1 MYTTIRLRNVR
12 AWADSGDI
20 ALAPLTLFYGA
31 NGAGKSSIAQALD
44 ALARIADRGFTD
56 PAALVAALPAEA
68 VRDMIRDREPTRLI
82 GIDLAWQ
89 PDASMQAAL
98 VQGARRLAVSVE
110 LGLDPAGRPRLH
122 GLHWTVTDKADRPLR
137 VVAVHDGH
145 PVDKDA
151 AAIDVLAAATAA
163 AVGGFVM
170 LGPLRARPRRSYA
183 VPARVP
189 ADVGPRGQGAV
200 PAMAAAD
207 RAGRRLSIGDGAA
220 RGFADMISDRLATL
234 GLVAG
239 VDLVDAP
246 VESVA
251 GPSFRFPDAPRS
263 GAQVALMEN
272 LTHSYGDQ
280 ILFLGAELEVERG
293 DRIAFVGPNGAGKS
307 TLLRLIMGMESPEEG
322 SARLGEHNVIARYF
336 EQNQAEALDLSKTVI
351 DTMFEAVPDWT
362 QTQVRS
368 LLGSFCFSNDTVFK
382 EVGKLSGGEKARLA
396 LALMLLSPC
405 NLLVLDEPTNHLDI
419 PAKQMLEDALCAYEG
434 AALLVSHDRYF
445 ISRVANRIVELRDG
459 ELILY
464 RGDYDYYVEKKAEE
478 REAAA
483 AALRQAEQ
491 DARRKAKREKQKER
505 EARRRNAA

>member
-56 PAALVAALPAEA
+56 PAALVAALPADA
-68 VRDMIRDREPTRLI
+68 VRDMIRDRDPTRLI

-122 GLHWTVTDKADRPLR
+122 GLHWTVTDRADRPLR

-239 VDLVDAP
+239 VELVDAP
-246 VESVA
+246 
-251 GPSFRFPDAPRS
+251 G
-263 GAQVALMEN
+263 GVALIARGRRGGQAPFAEAGFG
-272 LTHSYGDQ
+272 LSQVLPAAVAAFLVPAGSTLWLEQPELHLHAAAQAALGDLLIDALEAREAGRARHLQILVETHSEPLLNRIQ
-280 ILFLGAELEVERG
+280 R
-293 DRIAFVGPNGAGKS
+293 RIA
-307 TLLRLIMGMESPEEG
+307 E
-322 SARLGEHNVIARYF
+322 ARLS
-336 EQNQAEALDLSKTVI
+336 AE
-351 DTMFEAVPDWT
+351 
-362 QTQVRS
+362 
-368 LLGSFCFSNDTVFK
+368 
-382 EVGKLSGGEKARLA
+382 
-396 LALMLLSPC
+396 
-405 NLLVLDEPTNHLDI
+405 
-419 PAKQMLEDALCAYEG
+419 
-434 AALLVSHDRYF
+434 
-445 ISRVANRIVELRDG
+445 RVAVHWCPGTVPATIERLEMDETG
-459 ELILY
+459 EILNWPDDVF
-464 RGDYDYYVEKKAEE
+464 GDEMADVTA
-478 REAAA
+478 RAVAAA
-483 AALRQAEQ
+483 
-491 DARRKAKREKQKER
+491 ARRKA
-505 EARRRNAA
+505 RRAGEGEGGGEGGA